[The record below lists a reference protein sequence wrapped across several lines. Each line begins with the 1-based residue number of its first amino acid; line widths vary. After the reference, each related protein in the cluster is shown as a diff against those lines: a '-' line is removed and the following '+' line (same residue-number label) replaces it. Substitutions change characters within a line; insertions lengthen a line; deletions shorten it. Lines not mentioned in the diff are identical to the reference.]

1 MAGVVCARAC
11 VRQSASD
18 EKDAENCRKLN
29 DYMNNPQLQEQ
40 EGGAAPSQPQDVQDL
55 LSSML
60 GWVSRQPGRAA
71 AQRKRGGRERRWGA
85 ERVGVCW
92 FWGGVCLWWACS
104 GDCSGAP
111 GGGATAAAP
120 AAPSTTGEPAG
131 HS

>member
-1 MAGVVCARAC
+1 MSPWRPQGHVAVVVRVRVC

-60 GWVSRQPGRAA
+60 GWVSSQAGRAA
-71 AQRKRGGRERRWGA
+71 AQKERR
-85 ERVGVCW
+85 E
-92 FWGGVCLWWACS
+92 GGKMGC
-104 GDCSGAP
+104 
-111 GGGATAAAP
+111 
-120 AAPSTTGEPAG
+120 
-131 HS
+131 